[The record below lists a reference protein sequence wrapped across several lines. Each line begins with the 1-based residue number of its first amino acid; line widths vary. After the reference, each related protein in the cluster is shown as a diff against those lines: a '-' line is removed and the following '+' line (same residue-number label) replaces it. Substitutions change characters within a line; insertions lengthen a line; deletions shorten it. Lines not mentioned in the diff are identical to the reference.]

1 MILQLIVSTGLIKSR
16 PHDRIMTAQSRTL
29 WIMIIMTA
37 MHIIKTAQADCTDG
51 TIMLYAKNCLNMR
64 NASQKNR
71 SKFNDI

>member
-1 MILQLIVSTGLIKSR
+1 
-16 PHDRIMTAQSRTL
+16 MTAQSRTL